1 VFHGRTI
8 RVQYRELHQKP
19 FQTGTIRNPVSMTP
33 KLAPPPPRQPHPQ
46 QPHVHIHGHPLN
58 KIPSTLGQLSGTGG
72 LVSEAFTGFG
82 GFDPV
87 TGIANGV
94 VLASLENLTDV

>member
-1 VFHGRTI
+1 
-8 RVQYRELHQKP
+8 
-19 FQTGTIRNPVSMTP
+19 MTP

-46 QPHVHIHGHPLN
+46 QPQIQIHRHPLN
-58 KIPSTLGQLSGTGG
+58 KMPPTLGQLSGTGG
-72 LVSEAFTGFG
+72 LASEAFTGFG

-94 VLASLENLTDV
+94 VLLSFESELTLVR